1 MNPSLRCRPSL
12 ERLEDRACPAFFA
25 GLVQGNLVITATEST
40 NLAIDQA
47 LPDSFAIYETN
58 SGTLAFI
65 QGVTEDVIIKL
76 SDQDDFVSM
85 SSSGLFTPDDVHI
98 DLGDGSNSL
107 NLGGFA
113 FDGGIGGDLVIL
125 GGSGRDAVSLG
136 DTTHFSDMYVNGY
149 TAIFTGQGDD
159 VLDIGRD
166 SRVLFLRSAVI
177 HLGSGNDSIFSRG
190 IFHQSFLIHLGNGND
205 GCVNFGS
212 FHQPSHVFGG
222 GGSDIFFGFD
232 NGGNV
237 NRHGFEN
244 EFLV

>member
-1 MNPSLRCRPSL
+1 
-12 ERLEDRACPAFFA
+12 
-25 GLVQGNLVITATEST
+25 
-40 NLAIDQA
+40 
-47 LPDSFAIYETN
+47 
-58 SGTLAFI
+58 
-65 QGVTEDVIIKL
+65 
-76 SDQDDFVSM
+76 
-85 SSSGLFTPDDVHI
+85 
-98 DLGDGSNSL
+98 
-107 NLGGFA
+107 
-113 FDGGIGGDLVIL
+113 
-125 GGSGRDAVSLG
+125 
-136 DTTHFSDMYVNGY
+136 
-149 TAIFTGQGDD
+149 
-159 VLDIGRD
+159 
-166 SRVLFLRSAVI
+166 VI